1 MIFSTFFFNCLLNS
15 PRFLNLIVKEIACNF
30 LSGGNTGVMISQ
42 ISDNNVYFQLKVP
55 IVYCVNGKTEKY
67 GDFE

>member
-15 PRFLNLIVKEIACNF
+15 PRFLILIVNDNS

-42 ISDNNVYFQLKVP
+42 ISDNNVYFQLKIP
-55 IVYCVNGKTEKY
+55 IVYCVDGKTEKS